1 MVGIRVKDLLCQNI
15 ERKRMQV
22 ASGEEALARARLEA
36 AKEVSAV
43 KVEAANSSRELA
55 ATYDARLASMREE
68 ADKRRKAVVLAIED
82 AKAAEIQVGLFD
94 SSRGSCWGS
103 PLVFE
108 GWR

>member
-1 MVGIRVKDLLCQNI
+1 MFGVCLKDLLCQDI
-15 ERKRMQV
+15 ERRCMQV

-68 ADKRRKAVVLAIED
+68 ADKRRKAEVLAIEE
-82 AKAAEIQVGLFD
+82 AKAAEIQVGLFE
-94 SSRGSCWGS
+94 SSRGLCWDA